1 MGRLRLRHAFVIG
14 QVALSLVLIISAG
27 LFMRALQRAA
37 SIDPGFDP
45 HGVELASVDLAQA
58 GYTKTTGPLFARE
71 LIDRVRILPDVQSA
85 SIASG
90 VPGGF
95 EVRREAVAVS
105 GAQEPNGH
113 FFGVDWTIVQPNYF
127 ATLRIPMRAGRD
139 FSPSD
144 LTGTQAVAIVSESA
158 ARQFW
163 PDENAVGKVLW
174 QPTRGPHGP
183 TSPMQPMLV
192 IGIASDVQSSSLVDG
207 LAHAAV
213 YVPLPQQ
220 YVSNVTMVAR
230 TTHGQR
236 IADQLRTQL
245 AAMNPNVPI
254 LTAQTLEDSVALGL
268 APQHIVAS
276 VAGGLGIVGLLLAAI
291 GIYGVTAYAVAR
303 RTREIGIRIA
313 LGARRT
319 DVVLMVLREGLWLTL
334 IGSAIGLILAGT
346 TGHVLEGF
354 LFGIPPIVPLTFAGA
369 GVLFVAI
376 GVAACYAPVRRATQ
390 IDAIE
395 ALRYE

>member
-1 MGRLRLRHAFVIG
+1 LVCTLGLSLVAALLSGLAPALQASKIDVLSGLRGDAGLMGRLRLRHAFVIG

-334 IGSAIGLILAGT
+334 IGSAIG
-346 TGHVLEGF
+346 
-354 LFGIPPIVPLTFAGA
+354 
-369 GVLFVAI
+369 
-376 GVAACYAPVRRATQ
+376 
-390 IDAIE
+390 
-395 ALRYE
+395 